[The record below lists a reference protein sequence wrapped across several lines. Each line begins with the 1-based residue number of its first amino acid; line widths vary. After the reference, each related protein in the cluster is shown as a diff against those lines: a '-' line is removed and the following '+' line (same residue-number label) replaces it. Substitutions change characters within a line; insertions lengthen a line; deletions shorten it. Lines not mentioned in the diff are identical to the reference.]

1 MLPIKIK
8 EWQLLLLLA
17 CIQFSN
23 ILDFVIMMPLSPR
36 LMEVFKI
43 SPAEFGFIVSS
54 YAFSAGISGILGA
67 FFIDRFDRRFALN
80 TCYAGLTLATL
91 LCGVVHTY
99 PLLVMARIM
108 AGAFGGLTGAI
119 IFAIIGDLIP
129 YERRGKATGVVM
141 SAFSLASVIGVP
153 AGLYLAELFNWNAPF
168 FGLFIF
174 SAIVLGFAHL
184 YTPSVKG
191 HLSTLA
197 KHPLKTLEILFINK
211 NHLIAFSLITMMMF
225 GGFSVIPF
233 IAPYLVANI
242 GITNNELGFV
252 YILGGGFTVFTARII
267 GILADKFGKPL
278 VFAIIAFISIIPIL
292 AVTNLPRMPLYVT
305 LTVTTCFFVFVSG
318 RFTPAM
324 AMITASVHPVNRGSF
339 MSMVSSI
346 QQIASGLAASL
357 SGIIIQKTADGQLT
371 EFPKVGLVAASATL
385 IAIYISTRIKTVS
398 HN

>member
-1 MLPIKIK
+1 MQTTKIK

-36 LMEVFKI
+36 LMDVFKI
-43 SPAEFGFIVSS
+43 TPAEFGFLVSS
-54 YAFSAGISGILGA
+54 YAFSAGFSGILGA
-67 FFIDRFDRRFALN
+67 FFLDRFDRRIALN

-91 LCGVVHTY
+91 FCGVVHTY
-99 PLLVMARIM
+99 PLLMTARIM

-119 IFAIIGDLIP
+119 VFALIGDLIP
-129 YERRGKATGVVM
+129 YENRGKATGVVM

-153 AGLYLAELFNWNAPF
+153 VGLWLAELFNWNAPF
-168 FGLFIF
+168 YALFGF
-174 SAIVLGFAHL
+174 SAVILVFAHL

-191 HLSTLA
+191 HLSSLA
-197 KHPLKTLEILFINK
+197 KHPLKTLETLFLNK
-211 NHLIAFSLITMMMF
+211 NHLTAFALITMMMF

-242 GITNNELGFV
+242 GISNTELSYV
-252 YILGGGFTVFTARII
+252 YILRGGFTVFTARFI
-267 GILADKFGKPL
+267 GSLADKFGKPP
-278 VFAIIAFISIIPIL
+278 VFAIITLISILPIL
-292 AVTNLPRMPLYVT
+292 TITNLPKVPIYVT

-318 RFTPAM
+318 RFTPAL
-324 AMITASVHPVNRGSF
+324 AMITASVHPLNRGSF

-357 SGIIIQKTADGQLT
+357 SGVIIQKTADGQLA
-371 EFPKVGLVAASATL
+371 EFPTVGIVATVATIL
-385 IAIYISTRIKTVS
+385 AIIVS
-398 HN
+398 RNLKIVTSE

>member
-17 CIQFSN
+17 CIQFAN

-36 LMEVFKI
+36 LMDAFAI
-43 SPAEFGFIVSS
+43 SPAQFGFLVSS
-54 YAFSAGISGILGA
+54 YAFSAGFAGILGA

-80 TCYAGLTLATL
+80 SCYAGLTIATL

-99 PLLVMARIM
+99 PLLMVARIL
-108 AGAFGGLTGAI
+108 AGAFGGVTSAI

-153 AGLYLAELFNWNAPF
+153 VGLYLADLFNWNAPF
-168 FGLFIF
+168 IGLFIF
-174 SAIVLGFAHL
+174 SSVVLVFAHFF
-184 YTPSVKG
+184 TPSVSG
-191 HLSTLA
+191 HLSSMA
-197 KHPLKTLEILFINK
+197 KHPIKTLEVLFLNK

-233 IAPYLVANI
+233 IAPYLVTNI
-242 GITNNELGFV
+242 GISNLELSYV
-252 YILGGGFTVFTARII
+252 YILGGAFTVVTSRII
-267 GILADKFGKPL
+267 GTLADKFGKPRI
-278 VFAIIAFISIIPIL
+278 FAIIAFTSILPIL
-292 AVTNLPRMPLYVT
+292 AITNLPKVPIYIT
-305 LTVTTCFFVFVSG
+305 LTVTTSFFVFVSG

-324 AMITASVHPVNRGSF
+324 AMITASVHPHNRGSF
-339 MSMVSSI
+339 MSMVSSV

-357 SGIIIQKTADGQLT
+357 SGIIIQRTANGQLS
-371 EFPKVGLVAASATL
+371 EYPKVGIVALVATIL
-385 IAIYISTRIKTVS
+385 AIWISSRLKTVTS
-398 HN
+398 E